1 MSLSMARLQQ
11 KLRRQELKLARMK
24 SRLNEE
30 RERDTRHKYRLGT
43 LIFQLEWENLDDKI
57 IEKKLSDA
65 LSLLTHTEQVTQYRT
80 LGETEFQR
88 REDQEQR
95 ITTLSTKG
103 LSEQERLALNHR
115 VIELGG
121 SMIKYRMDQFSRN
134 AVLGVLMSVND

>member
-65 LSLLTHTEQVTQYRT
+65 LSLLTQTEQVTQYRT

>member
-1 MSLSMARLQQ
+1 MSLSMTQLQQ

-30 RERDTRHKYRLGT
+30 RERDTRHKYRLGA

-65 LSLLTHTEQVTQYRT
+65 QSLLTQTEKVTQYLS

-103 LSEQERLALNHR
+103 LSEKERLALNHR